1 MNQGNNL
8 LHCGS
13 FRIDESLSHHM
24 GSLLPPANGLQ
35 SGVVNGGGVGEDTHK
50 VNIYQAHSLERILN
64 TLSMNRWNEM
74 ESIRHRS

>member
-1 MNQGNNL
+1 
-8 LHCGS
+8 
-13 FRIDESLSHHM
+13 M